1 MVAVDKS
8 ETCLSLTSSKAFCAQ
23 DGAMRAVMAK
33 VKHILS

>member
-8 ETCLSLTSSKAFCAQ
+8 ETYLSLTSSKAFCAR
-23 DGAMRAVMAK
+23 DSAVRAIMAK